1 MSSLDKAIGLTRRSA
16 LLALA
21 GGAVGFAAWPY
32 RPRGSRS
39 IPRGRVVLTYWEKWT
54 GRERAAMQRIVD
66 WFNESQDRIWVRQV
80 SVSDIVPKA
89 MVAISGGDPPD
100 VIGLFNYSIP
110 HFAEAGAI
118 FPLDDFGGLEQ
129 SSYAPAVW
137 DLLTFD
143 GQCWAGVNTCYNI
156 ALYYNRTLFHEGGLD
171 PDKPP
176 RTVAELDA
184 CAQQLTTYGD
194 DGRIER
200 AGFMPNIPDW
210 WPYFWPVMFGGAFYD
225 PASNRATLMARE
237 NLDAYDWVASYPKN
251 LGRLAVQGFGEGFAK
266 SYHSPQDPFL
276 TGRVAMVA
284 QGPWIANFIREAFP
298 TPAKSTTGDGARPTS
313 GGGGFDYGCAP
324 IPVTESLYDPDKPRG
339 LLEADVLMIPR
350 HCPHP
355 AEAFEFVQFTQRVE
369 VQEALASDHCKPS
382 PMRSVSDSFVR
393 NHPNRYVAVHDAIT
407 KSPVVTTPPK
417 IRVWRQYTRMIG
429 SAFDAIWAG
438 DDPVVAL
445 QVVQDRVQQLL
456 EIGAE
461 RRALR
466 RGLRRAARR

>member
-1 MSSLDKAIGLTRRSA
+1 MSSLDKAIRLTRRSA
-16 LLALA
+16 LVAMA

-32 RPRGSRS
+32 RRRGRQN
-39 IPRGRVVLTYWEKWT
+39 IPSGRVVLTYWEKWT
-54 GRERAAMQRIVD
+54 GRESAAMQRIVD
-66 WFNESQDRIWVRQV
+66 RFNQSQDRIWVRQV
-80 SVSDIVPKA
+80 SVSDIVAKT
-89 MVAISGGDPPD
+89 MVAISGGDSPD
-100 VIGLFNYSIP
+100 VVGLFNYSIP

-118 FPLDDFGGLEQ
+118 LPLDDFGGLDQ

-137 DLLTFD
+137 NLLTFN
-143 GQCWAGVNTCYNI
+143 GKCWAAVNTCFNI
-156 ALYYNRTLFHEGGLD
+156 ALYYNRTLFREAGLD
-171 PDKPP
+171 PDTPP

-184 CAQQLTTYGD
+184 YARQLTSYGA

-200 AGFMPNIPDW
+200 AGFMPNMPDW
-210 WPYFWPVMFGGAFYD
+210 WPYFWPIMFGGGFYD
-225 PASNRATLMARE
+225 PANNRATLMARE
-237 NLDAYDWVASYPKN
+237 NLAAYDWVRSYPQKF
-251 LGRLAVQGFGEGFAK
+251 GRLAVQGFGEGFAK

-298 TPAKSTTGDGARPTS
+298 APGE
-313 GGGGFDYGCAP
+313 FDYGCAA
-324 IPVTESLYDPDKPRG
+324 IPVTENLYDPDKPRG

-355 AEAFEFVQFTQRVE
+355 AEAFEFVQFTQRAE

-438 DDPVVAL
+438 DDPRVAL

-461 RRALR
+461 RRELRQALQ
-466 RGLRRAARR
+466 RATKP